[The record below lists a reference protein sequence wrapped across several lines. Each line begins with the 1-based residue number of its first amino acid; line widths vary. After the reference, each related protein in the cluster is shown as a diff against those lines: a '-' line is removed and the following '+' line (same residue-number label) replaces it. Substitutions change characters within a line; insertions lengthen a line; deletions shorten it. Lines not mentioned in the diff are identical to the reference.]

1 MTIIDQSYDLYKVL
15 GDNIEVDDNAVVED
29 GDEGAWVQAR
39 IYVPHDG
46 KPDATMRLLLG
57 APALLAACE
66 YVHSFLGDD
75 YPELTLKKRL
85 ANAIEEA
92 KK

>member
-46 KPDATMRLLLG
+46 KPDATMRLLL
-57 APALLAACE
+57 ATPAMLAACKDVVASWE
-66 YVHSFLGDD
+66 SGD
-75 YPELTLKKRL
+75 L
-85 ANAIEEA
+85 AAAVRCCASIVEEVEA
-92 KK
+92 